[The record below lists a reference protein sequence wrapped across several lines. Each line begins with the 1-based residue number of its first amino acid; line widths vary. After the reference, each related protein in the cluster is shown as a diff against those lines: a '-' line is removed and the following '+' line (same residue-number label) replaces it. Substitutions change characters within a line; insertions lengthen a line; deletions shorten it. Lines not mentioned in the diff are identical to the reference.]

1 MKKVPKINDDDLY
14 TEMHELTKIGN
25 QAVMKAKQEN
35 KQHGIPE
42 FFYKNGVIYFE
53 KENGKLTT
61 EKPKIFQD

>member
-1 MKKVPKINDDDLY
+1 
-14 TEMHELTKIGN
+14 MHELTKIGN